1 MDQQNRQKEL
11 LLIIEKAVTVF
22 VLGFGLHYVGYPI
35 RVKYRDFLDTLT
47 IGEGLYHVLGY
58 LGHIAI
64 YAVMFLYAW
73 AVRKRQ
79 KIYLFFHQRKAKAQF
94 HFCLACRCAVL
105 RSSNSDRKIYP

>member
-1 MDQQNRQKEL
+1 
-11 LLIIEKAVTVF
+11 

-73 AVRKRQ
+73 AVRK
-79 KIYLFFHQRKAKAQF
+79 
-94 HFCLACRCAVL
+94 
-105 RSSNSDRKIYP
+105 DRKYIFSFTKGKPKRNFIFALLVDVLSCVAVILIGRYIRKKKNKLS